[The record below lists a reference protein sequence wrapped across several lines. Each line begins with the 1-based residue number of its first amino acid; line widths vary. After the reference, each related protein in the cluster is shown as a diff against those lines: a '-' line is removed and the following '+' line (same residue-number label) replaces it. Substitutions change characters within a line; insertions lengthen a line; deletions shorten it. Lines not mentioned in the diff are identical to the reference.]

1 VKLITVVVR
10 QAAFDALKE
19 ALALFGV
26 RGMTVEEVYR
36 TSDRTAHVEI
46 YRGQRFAS
54 DVERCLKIDLLAP
67 DDESPDLIR
76 VIAKIIATAD
86 PVGGRSWTTP
96 VDLAVRVRTSE
107 YGLDAL

>member
-10 QAAFDALKE
+10 QAAFEALKE
-19 ALALFGV
+19 ALTLFGV
-26 RGMTVEEVYR
+26 RGMTVEQTYR
-36 TSDRTAHVEI
+36 TSSRTAHVEI
-46 YRGQRFAS
+46 YRGQRFTT

-67 DDESPDLIR
+67 DDESPDLVR
-76 VIAKIIATAD
+76 VIGKIVGTSD
-86 PVGGRSWTTP
+86 PVGGRCWTTP

>member
-36 TSDRTAHVEI
+36 TSSRTAHVEI

-54 DVERCLKIDLLAP
+54 DVERCLKIDVLAP
-67 DDESPDLIR
+67 DDESPDLVR
-76 VIAKIIATAD
+76 VIGKIIGTSD
-86 PVGGRSWTTP
+86 PVGLFWTTP